1 MVVAGRRHEASV
13 EYELLVSLRT
23 GRVLPPPS
31 QPAFLIDVDGEVLS
45 LFKLS
50 FFSILSPKP
59 PADQREHSEALRTTL
74 VGFMS
79 EDFAQFLEGAAAAL
93 DPTIQ
98 RGLQTLSIDTIDRRF
113 SPVVRQPPK
122 EDDLRHLQNQR
133 FFQPRS
139 KKRDSH
145 PPSS

>member
-1 MVVAGRRHEASV
+1 MEK
-13 EYELLVSLRT
+13 
-23 GRVLPPPS
+23 
-31 QPAFLIDVDGEVLS
+31 FS
-45 LFKLS
+45 LFQT
-50 FFSILSPKP
+50 FFFLDFEPQP
-59 PADQREHSEALRTTL
+59 PAEQREHSEALRTTL

-93 DPTIQ
+93 DPTIE